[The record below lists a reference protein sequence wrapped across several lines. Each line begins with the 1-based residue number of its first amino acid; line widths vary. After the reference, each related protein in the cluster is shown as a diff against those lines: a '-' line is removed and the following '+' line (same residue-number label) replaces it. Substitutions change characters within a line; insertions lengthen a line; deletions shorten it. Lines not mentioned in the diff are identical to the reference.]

1 MAWLTVCSVA
11 TNAIRERNVNDN
23 VCRRLYTMWLD
34 GEYILEARRD
44 WMAFVKRIHKSFELS
59 FYWLHFSEPQRIIK
73 MIFKT
78 EDTFLINSDCMLL
91 HLPNFNRRTPSWP
104 EQTQRHGSVGL
115 LPSTLRWTRFNMR
128 KCSICSRTANCTEA
142 NQLRRIATCKCMASR
157 GEPKCSQMLHV
168 FVTFE
173 VKEHNH

>member
-59 FYWLHFSEPQRIIK
+59 FYWLHFSEPKRIIK

-78 EDTFLINSDCMLL
+78 KDTFLINSDCMLL
-91 HLPNFNRRTPSWP
+91 PFQTLTEELQVDLSRHKDTAVLDYFHLHWGEHALTWENVQFAAAPQIVP
-104 EQTQRHGSVGL
+104 GL
-115 LPSTLRWTRFNMR
+115 INCGALQHANVWQAG
-128 KCSICSRTANCTEA
+128 KC
-142 NQLRRIATCKCMASR
+142 CMFS
-157 GEPKCSQMLHV
+157 
-168 FVTFE
+168 
-173 VKEHNH
+173 